1 MIDYEGSALKL
12 PPKGHCPFGIPLSC
26 EKDKEMN
33 THSNFANKIMQAAIF
48 AGLLFAVLGGIVTL
62 VFGILDIK
70 IPIIVRI
77 LFCIGCFVSAGLNFR
92 TYKRI
97 KKQNKMNGQE
107 SV

>member
-33 THSNFANKIMQAAIF
+33 THANIAKKIMQAAIF
-48 AGLLFAVLGGIVTL
+48 AGLLFAVPGGIVTL
-62 VFGILDIK
+62 VFIK

-92 TYKRI
+92 TYKRV
-97 KKQNKMNGQE
+97 KKRNKMNGQK